1 MQSDEDLIKS
11 IRGRAERF
19 ARDDAREDLD
29 AQEWGEA
36 MTVWEVLALCDLAE
50 RLRAERDDLRAAI
63 ATAREA
69 HGDPMTAAILDIVRR
84 ESEQETAKQIA
95 AWLDCTAERAP
106 ILDEQ
111 RLLTW
116 TAKQIRAGSWRTK
129 P

>member
-95 AWLDCTAERAP
+95 AWLD
-106 ILDEQ
+106 EQ
-111 RLLTW
+111 YVGRDDDPHNVC
-116 TAKQIRAGSWRTK
+116 ADAVSDIRAGSWRTK